1 MSPRTGYTTRYT
13 KSMMRRLAWLMAAAA
28 FAAASEK
35 AAPKKLT
42 PEEVREYLDSGK
54 VFFLDVR
61 EPEEIRT
68 LGTLPGY
75 VNIPVSE
82 LEKRLREIPKDKL
95 IITA

>member
-1 MSPRTGYTTRYT
+1 
-13 KSMMRRLAWLMAAAA
+13 MRWMVAIVLAGAVMAGAAENKAAA
-28 FAAASEK
+28 
-35 AAPKKLT
+35 KKLT
-42 PEEVREYLDSGK
+42 PEEVKDALESGK

-61 EPEEIRT
+61 EPEEVRT

-82 LEKRLREIPKDKL
+82 LEKRLKEIPKDKL

>member
-1 MSPRTGYTTRYT
+1 
-13 KSMMRRLAWLMAAAA
+13 MRSLIWLAAAA
-28 FAAASEK
+28 VLAAAPEK
-35 AAPKKLT
+35 AAPGKLT
-42 PEEVREYLDSGK
+42 PEEVKEYLDSGK

-61 EPEEIRT
+61 EPEEVRT

>member
-1 MSPRTGYTTRYT
+1 
-13 KSMMRRLAWLMAAAA
+13 MRRLLVWLVAAAA
-28 FAAASEK
+28 LAVASEK
-35 AAPKKLT
+35 TAPKKLT
-42 PEEVREYLDSGK
+42 PEEVKEYLDSGK

-61 EPEEIRT
+61 EPEEVRT

>member
-1 MSPRTGYTTRYT
+1 
-13 KSMMRRLAWLMAAAA
+13 MRLLIWLAAAA
-28 FAAASEK
+28 VVAAAPEK

-42 PEEVREYLDSGK
+42 PEEVKEYLDSGK

-61 EPEEIRT
+61 EPEEVRT